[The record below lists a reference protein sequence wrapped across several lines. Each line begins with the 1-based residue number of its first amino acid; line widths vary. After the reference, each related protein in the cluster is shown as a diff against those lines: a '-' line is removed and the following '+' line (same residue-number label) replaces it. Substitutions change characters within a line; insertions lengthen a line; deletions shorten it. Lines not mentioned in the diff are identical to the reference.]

1 MVLAGA
7 VAAQART
14 FGAADVLG
22 GQRNRF
28 SVMLWTLAKL
38 GSLDRCL
45 EIVSAAGYSGVE
57 LTGEFRNWSAEERG
71 RVLTRLSALGLTVD
85 SMSGVKAGFAVPEQ
99 TALFQT
105 QFAEHLQFA
114 LQLSCKQVILLSG
127 KRVDGAHPG
136 EQRTVAIENLKRAG
150 DLAAKSGVEI
160 VIEPIDLLED
170 PSIYLASVTNAFD
183 LARAVGMPAVKVLYD
198 LYHEQRSFGNLIE
211 KLEGN
216 TELIGL
222 VHVADVPGRHD
233 PGTGEINYTNVYRR
247 LAELQYKRRIAM
259 EYYPVGNA
267 VTSLRNARRFA
278 EQALTGIAS
287 GA

>member
-7 VAAQART
+7 AAAQART
-14 FGAADVLG
+14 FGTADVLG
-22 GQRNRF
+22 RQRNRF

-57 LTGEFRNWSAEERG
+57 LTGEFRNWSGAERT

-85 SMSGVKAGFAVPEQ
+85 SMSGVKAGFAEPEQ
-99 TALFQT
+99 TAAFQT
-105 QFAEHLQFA
+105 QFAEHLQCA

-127 KRVDGAHPG
+127 KRKSGAKPG
-136 EQRTVAIENLKRAG
+136 EQRATAIENLKRAG
-150 DLAAKSGVEI
+150 DLAAKAGVEI

-170 PSIYLASVTNAFD
+170 ASIYLASVTDAFD
-183 LARAVGMPAVKVLYD
+183 LARAVGMPPVKVLYD
-198 LYHEQRSFGNLIE
+198 FYHEQRSFGNLLE

-216 TELIGL
+216 IDLIGL

-233 PGTGEINYTNVYRR
+233 PGTGEINYTNIYRK

-259 EYYPVGNA
+259 EYYPVGDA
-267 VTSLRNARRFA
+267 VASLRNARRSA
-278 EQALTGIAS
+278 EQCLGGVSAEG
-287 GA
+287 